1 MDSWWDLSGRRVL
14 IAGAGGFGQA
24 LVRAFGAAGCRLFVV
39 DQDKDRLAELPPDP
53 RRVTTEVADLSEQ
66 ASCESVVSQAV
77 EAMGGIDVLV
87 HAVGIN
93 RRVPVEEITA
103 DDWHD
108 IMTVNAASCL
118 WLGRAAGRH
127 MRERGDG
134 RMVFIS
140 SVSGLLAHPKHGA
153 YAASKG
159 ALNQLLKVMAVEWAP
174 YGVGVNAV
182 APGYTLTPLTA
193 DYCAVPGRMEE
204 LLARVPMGRLGEPDD
219 IVAPVLMLASRRS
232 AYVTGQIVYVDGGR
246 TLD

>member
-14 IAGAGGFGQA
+14 LAGAGGFGQA
-24 LVRAFGAAGCRLFVV
+24 LAGAFAAAGCRLFVV
-39 DQDKDRLAELPPDP
+39 DQDKERLADLPPDP
-53 RRVTTEVADLSEQ
+53 RRQVEVADLSDQAVCETVVEQ
-66 ASCESVVSQAV
+66 ALET
-77 EAMGGIDVLV
+77 MGGVDILV

-93 RRVPVEEITA
+93 RRVPVEEITPQ
-103 DDWHD
+103 DWHD
-108 IMTVNAASCL
+108 IMAVNTASAL

-127 MRERGDG
+127 MRDRGDG

-159 ALNQLLKVMAVEWAP
+159 ALNQLLKVMAIEWAP
-174 YGVGVNAV
+174 YGVSVNAV
-182 APGYTLTPLTA
+182 APGYTITPLTA

-204 LLARVPMGRLGEPDD
+204 LLSRVPMNRLGRPED
-219 IVAPVLMLASRRS
+219 IVAPVLMFASPRS
-232 AYVTGQIVYVDGGR
+232 AYVTGQILYVDGGR

>member
-14 IAGAGGFGQA
+14 IAGAGGFGRA
-24 LVRAFGAAGCRLFVV
+24 LAAAFTAAGGELFVV
-39 DQDKDRLAELPPDP
+39 DQDKERFADLPVEPDRI
-53 RRVTTEVADLSEQ
+53 RTEVADLSDQ
-66 ASCESVVSQAV
+66 AACETVVAQAV
-77 EAMGGIDVLV
+77 AAMGGLDVLV

-93 RRVPVEEITA
+93 RRVPIEEITA
-103 DDWHD
+103 EDWHD
-108 IMTVNAASCL
+108 IMAVNTASAL

-127 MRERGDG
+127 MRGQGAG

-174 YGVGVNAV
+174 YNVGVNAV
-182 APGYTLTPLTA
+182 APGYTITPLTA

-204 LLARVPMGRLGEPDD
+204 LLERVPMGRLGQPED
-219 IVAPVLMLASRRS
+219 IVAPVLMFASPRS
-232 AYVTGQIVYVDGGR
+232 AYVTGQILYVDGGR
-246 TLD
+246 ILD